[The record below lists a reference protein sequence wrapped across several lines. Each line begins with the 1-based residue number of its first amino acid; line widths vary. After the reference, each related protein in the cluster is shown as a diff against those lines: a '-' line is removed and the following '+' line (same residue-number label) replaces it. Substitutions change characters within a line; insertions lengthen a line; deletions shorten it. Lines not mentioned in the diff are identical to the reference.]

1 MITAE
6 DVAQWMVEEMWR
18 RKGRL
23 EQAIAVEGILKKFGR
38 EFLYENKNGNLAIC
52 RGVLDAFELAS
63 GNGTVWSVSGKLWR
77 YREQSDKPGR
87 QQD

>member
-38 EFLYENKNGNLAIC
+38 EFLYENKK
-52 RGVLDAFELAS
+52 RES
-63 GNGTVWSVSGKLWR
+63 GYLPRSSGCV
-77 YREQSDKPGR
+77 
-87 QQD
+87 